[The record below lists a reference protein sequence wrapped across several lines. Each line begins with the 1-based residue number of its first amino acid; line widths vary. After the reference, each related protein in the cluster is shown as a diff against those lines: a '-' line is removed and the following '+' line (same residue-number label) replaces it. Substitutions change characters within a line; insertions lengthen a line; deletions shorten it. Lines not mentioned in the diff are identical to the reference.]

1 MNEEMTIT
9 EALNQLGV
17 IIDNLF
23 YCGVLEDEEE
33 EMLNK
38 IEIVLA
44 NYVKSKGDM

>member
-1 MNEEMTIT
+1 MKEEMTVT
-9 EALNQLGV
+9 EALNQLGA

-38 IEIVLA
+38 IEIALM